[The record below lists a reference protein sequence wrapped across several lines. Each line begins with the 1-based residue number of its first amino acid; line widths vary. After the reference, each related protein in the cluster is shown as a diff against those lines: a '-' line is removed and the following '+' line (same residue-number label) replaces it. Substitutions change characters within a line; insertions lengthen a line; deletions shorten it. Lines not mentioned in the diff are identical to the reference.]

1 MTDHEDGANPAGRG
15 LALALANSRE
25 EASRG
30 LARCSGGAIEPH
42 ESHAGITA
50 PPLEAWAAAISHAP
64 LPAPEVPPCWADLVL
79 NCPRTVHIVFVP
91 GDFPQRLDVGGVF
104 SEPGRPCETPKGR
117 HGPLRDWAERQ
128 ASANALLHAAGILR
142 MAGDADG
149 SLEVLKRAKNVGA
162 GDNDHANLMGA
173 LAFDSGNLSEA
184 RRYWESLPDGP
195 ARWHNMGLAALVT
208 GTPSRALFE
217 QAANAL
223 DEADPW
229 HHLAALYM
237 EISPS

>member
-15 LALALANSRE
+15 LALALANIRE

-42 ESHAGITA
+42 ESHAGISA

-79 NCPRTVHIVFVP
+79 DCPRTVHIVFVP

>member
-25 EASRG
+25 EAGRG

-42 ESHAGITA
+42 ESHAGISA
-50 PPLEAWAAAISHAP
+50 PPLEAWAAAISHGP

-79 NCPRTVHIVFVP
+79 DCPRTVHIVFVP

-195 ARWHNMGLAALVT
+195 ARWHNLGLAALVT